1 MHSAVFLL
9 SMISSFMFCWVS
21 QHHGWSFLSLPG
33 FLSLLVW
40 QKLSRLVNEWCW
52 PPTTAESWRNQ
63 WGSCGI
69 WSLPNGTVEGQW
81 YVHDNHYCSSCSSIV
96 GWSPLFHVSYYVVGS
111 GVSFNMISR
120 SAPKSIQVDLNC
132 HCREVLNTYEEF
144 WSETLLLESS
154 PPHFSL
160 LSFLFLF
167 WISPF
172 LVLVLFLF
180 LFLLLLL
187 LLLLF
192 FWCFPFSCC
201 FVFSLSFRFSRTSST
216 MAKIFHSYWCC

>member
-1 MHSAVFLL
+1 MHSAVFLV
-9 SMISSFMFCWVS
+9 SMISSFMFCWAS
-21 QHHGWSFLSLPG
+21 QHHGWSFLWLPG

-52 PPTTAESWRNQ
+52 PPTTAGSWRNR

-81 YVHDNHYCSSCSSIV
+81 YVHDNHYCSSRSSIV
-96 GWSPLFHVSYYVVGS
+96 VWSPLFHVSYYVVGS

-132 HCREVLNTYEEF
+132 HRREVLNTYEEF

-154 PPHFSL
+154 PPHSSL

-172 LVLVLFLF
+172 PCPCSVSVSFYVIIIIIITILLVFPFLF
-180 LFLLLLL
+180 LFCLLS
-187 LLLLF
+187 LF
-192 FWCFPFSCC
+192 
-201 FVFSLSFRFSRTSST
+201 
-216 MAKIFHSYWCC
+216 